1 MIDLRYGLE
10 FTHPGWLAAV
20 VAVPWVVWYF
30 RKSLVDF
37 ARWQRVVSTSV
48 RVAIVLLLVLALAGL
63 TFLRPTARQFVIVA
77 VDQSLSVGHES
88 LPGVLDFNVPKKDS
102 AADRFLD
109 EMLTAK
115 VIGSEDRLA
124 FVPFGERP
132 GAVSQERPSDRARR
146 GSPDP
151 AAGLDRRSPIE
162 SASTPEEESGD
173 LRSDGRR
180 GQETHAERNW
190 NDRDGTDIAAAI
202 EAAAAAMPP
211 DYVPRILLLTDGNQT
226 KGDALQ
232 AALATANR
240 GRQREAI
247 PITTIPL
254 PTRDDPEVQMSG
266 VKVPAQVREGEPF
279 YVEVVI
285 DSNHD
290 DEGLIEVFRGAH
302 KVLSETKPLKKG
314 ENRFRFPQSIQRE
327 RLAEYAAQVSGVK
340 QDTLADNN
348 SDNGLVFTNGQPRVL
363 LIDSDP
369 KQTEHLRF
377 ALQQE
382 DIQVDVRPPQ
392 GMPEDLA
399 DLQNY
404 ELLALSNVPA
414 TSLTQRQMEL
424 ARTYVQDLG
433 GGFMMLGGDQ
443 SFGLGGYYKTVLEE
457 ILPVRSDFEKEKE
470 KPSLAMVLVV
480 DRSGSMAGQKLEMAK
495 EAAKAAAELLGPKD
509 QIGVICFDENHYWVS
524 QLQTASNKGRIS
536 DEISGIQVGGGTSL
550 YPPMEEAYQSLVN
563 AVSKL
568 KHVIVLTDGISNPGD
583 FEGLAQNMASA
594 RITCSTVGVGD
605 GAAND
610 LLETIARIGQG
621 RHFAATDPASLPQ
634 IFAKETLTVSKA
646 AINEQPFIPQVIRPT
661 QALAGIDFESAPFLL
676 GYVMTRPKPTCELI
690 LASEQGDPVLAWWRY
705 GLGTTVAFTSDAK
718 SRWAAEWLTWP
729 GYSKFWAQTI
739 RHAMRKNDAKG
750 LTVEVVQRARRAT
763 VTLDAVDP
771 SGRFL
776 NGAESELTVIDPRLG
791 ERKLPLNQT
800 APGRYV
806 AEFDTPHSG
815 AYHLNLSQQAANGG
829 PVIHQQT
836 RGLTVGYS
844 DELRLR
850 PTNTELLQQIATATG
865 GRFNPQ
871 PSEALLDAPAR
882 AQASGGRQPP
892 GSSAT
897 EDVQPTGGL
906 TPPTRLGSQRM
917 AQQTRPL
924 WPELV
929 MLALTLFVFD
939 VALRRIDMS
948 VWFPSVNTAVTSV
961 VRHAAAKRPRP
972 PTKPQARIV

>member
-1 MIDLRYGLE
+1 MTRLHWGLE

-30 RKSLVDF
+30 RRSLVDF

-63 TFLRPTARQFVIVA
+63 TWLRPTARQFVIVA
-77 VDQSLSVGHES
+77 VDQSLSVGVS
-88 LPGVLDFNVPKKDS
+88 GVVDVNAAQKDS
-102 AADRFLD
+102 VADRFLN
-109 EMLTAK
+109 ELLAAK
-115 VIGSEDRLA
+115 VIGSEDRIA
-124 FVPFGERP
+124 FVPFGARP
-132 GAVSQERPSDRARR
+132 GAVSNERSGEIGSTATPSSNSQLFA
-146 GSPDP
+146 
-151 AAGLDRRSPIE
+151 
-162 SASTPEEESGD
+162 
-173 LRSDGRR
+173 
-180 GQETHAERNW
+180 
-190 NDRDGTDIAAAI
+190 DGTDIAAAI
-202 EAAAAAMPP
+202 EAAASAMPP
-211 DYVPRILLLTDGNQT
+211 DFVPRILLLTDGNQT
-226 KGDALQ
+226 RGDALQ
-232 AALATANR
+232 SALATANR

-254 PTRDDPEVQMSG
+254 PTRDDPEVQMSA
-266 VKVPAQVREGEPF
+266 VMVPAQVREGEPF

-285 DSNHD
+285 DSNHE

-327 RLAEYAAQVSGVK
+327 RLAEYAARISGLK
-340 QDTLADNN
+340 QDTLLDNN
-348 SDNGLVFTNGQPRVL
+348 SDNGLVFTAGQPRVL

-414 TSLTQRQMEL
+414 TSLTQQQMEL

-480 DRSGSMAGQKLEMAK
+480 DRSGSMAGPKLEMAK

-509 QIGVICFDENHYWVS
+509 QIGVICFDETFYWVS
-524 QLQTASNKGRIS
+524 QLQSASNKGRIA

-610 LLETIARIGQG
+610 LLGTIARIGQG

-661 QALAGIDFESAPFLL
+661 QALAGIDFEDVPFLL

-750 LTVEVVQRARRAT
+750 ITVEVAQRARRAT

-776 NGAESELTVIDPRLG
+776 NGADSEITIIDPRLG

-815 AYHLNLSQQAANGG
+815 AYHLNLSQRAANGG

-865 GRFNPQ
+865 GRFDPQ
-871 PSEALLDAPAR
+871 PSEALLDAP
-882 AQASGGRQPP
+882 GR
-892 GSSAT
+892 SVA
-897 EDVQPTGGL
+897 
-906 TPPTRLGSQRM
+906 QRM

-929 MLALTLFVFD
+929 MLALVLFVFD
-939 VALRRIDMS
+939 VALRRIDLS
-948 VWFPSVNTAVTSV
+948 VWFPTVNTAVTPV
-961 VRHAAAKRPRP
+961 VRHAANRSSPAPKLKVRSH
-972 PTKPQARIV
+972 

>member
-1 MIDLRYGLE
+1 MTDLHWGLE
-10 FTHPGWLAAV
+10 FTHPGWLAAI

-37 ARWQRVVSTSV
+37 ARWQRAISAGMRVS
-48 RVAIVLLLVLALAGL
+48 IVLLLVLALAGL
-63 TFLRPTARQFVIVA
+63 TLLRPTARQFVIVA
-77 VDQSLSVGHES
+77 VDQSLSVGDE
-88 LPGVLDFNVPKKDS
+88 VLTGIADANAEKKES

-109 EMLTAK
+109 ELLAAN
-115 VIGSEDRLA
+115 VIGSEDRIA
-124 FVPFGERP
+124 FVPFASRP
-132 GAVSQERPSDRARR
+132 NAVSRERPSSKNR
-146 GSPDP
+146 P
-151 AAGLDRRSPIE
+151 AGGVNPPVRSESNNSQASGGLTPP
-162 SASTPEEESGD
+162 ASQDSM
-173 LRSDGRR
+173 
-180 GQETHAERNW
+180 
-190 NDRDGTDIAAAI
+190 RDGTDIAAAI

-211 DYVPRILLLTDGNQT
+211 DYVPRIVLLTDGNQT
-226 KGDALQ
+226 RGDALQ

-240 GRQREAI
+240 GRRHEAI
-247 PITTIPL
+247 PITTVPL
-254 PTRDDPEVQMSG
+254 PTRDDPEVQMSA

-279 YVEVVI
+279 YVEVVV

-302 KVLSETKPLKKG
+302 KVLLEKKPLKKG

-327 RLAEYAAQVSGVK
+327 RLAEYAARVSGLK
-340 QDTLADNN
+340 QDTLLDNN
-348 SDNGLVFTNGQPRVL
+348 SDNGLVFTAGQPRVL

-369 KQTEHLRF
+369 KLTEHLRF

-404 ELLALSNVPA
+404 ELLAVSNVPA

-433 GGFMMLGGDQ
+433 GGFAMLGGDQ

-470 KPSLAMVLVV
+470 KPSLAMVLVI

-495 EAAKAAAELLGPKD
+495 EAAKATAELLAPKD
-509 QIGVICFDENHYWVS
+509 QLGVICFDDAFYWVS
-524 QLQTASNKGRIS
+524 ELQSAGNKGRIT
-536 DEISGIQVGGGTSL
+536 DEISGIQLGGGTSM
-550 YPPMEEAYQSLVN
+550 YAPMEEAYNTLVN

-594 RITCSTVGVGD
+594 RITCSTVGVGE
-605 GAAND
+605 GAAGD

-621 RHFAATDPASLPQ
+621 RYFMATDPASLPQ
-634 IFAKETLTVSKA
+634 IFAKETMTVSKA

-661 QALAGIDFESAPFLL
+661 QALAGIEFDSAPFLL
-676 GYVMTRPKPTCELI
+676 GYVMTRPKATCELI
-690 LASEQGDPVLAWWRY
+690 LASEQGDPLLAWWRY

-729 GYSKFWAQTI
+729 GFSKFWAQTI

-750 LTVEVVQRARRAT
+750 VTVEVAQRARRAT

-791 ERKLPLNQT
+791 ERKLPLVQT

-815 AYHLNLSQQAANGG
+815 AYHLNLSQRAANGG

-865 GRFNPQ
+865 GRFDPKPN
-871 PSEALLDAPAR
+871 EALLDAPR
-882 AQASGGRQPP
+882 E
-892 GSSAT
+892 SAA
-897 EDVQPTGGL
+897 P
-906 TPPTRLGSQRM
+906 RM

-929 MLALTLFVFD
+929 MLALVLFVLD
-939 VALRRIDMS
+939 VALRRIDLS
-948 VWFPSVNTAVTSV
+948 VWFPSANAVVTSTV
-961 VRHAAAKRPRP
+961 SRAVKKRPSP
-972 PTKPQARIV
+972 PAKPKVRAL